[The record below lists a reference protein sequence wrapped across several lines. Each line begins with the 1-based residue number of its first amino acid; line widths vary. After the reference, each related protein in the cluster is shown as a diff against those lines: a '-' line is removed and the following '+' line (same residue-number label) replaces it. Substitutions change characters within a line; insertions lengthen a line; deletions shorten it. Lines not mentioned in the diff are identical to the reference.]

1 MDPVVG
7 FSIHKDWVEGCLLRI
22 QRGHI
27 GSVRGICFHTSEA
40 IWGLGL
46 GPVVLGVGSLGLQLT
61 C

>member
-1 MDPVVG
+1 MG

-27 GSVRGICFHTSEA
+27 GSVRGM
-40 IWGLGL
+40 GLGL

>member
-1 MDPVVG
+1 MG

-40 IWGLGL
+40 IWGFRIRACGFGCWVFGFTVDLLIG
-46 GPVVLGVGSLGLQLT
+46 
-61 C
+61 